1 MCKLG
6 LSLVLESGT
15 RSLDSL
21 SNSSERAGILT
32 LPLKSMEGTLTT
44 KPIVKALFQSAVL
57 VAVFAISYALGA
69 HPVLVGVLSGWS
81 WVAAGWL
88 GGCIA
93 DRCDRA

>member
-1 MCKLG
+1 MRHLG
-6 LSLVLESGT
+6 EAAAV
-15 RSLDSL
+15 
-21 SNSSERAGILT
+21 AGGEVNGEWST
-32 LPLKSMEGTLTT
+32 
-44 KPIVKALFQSAVL
+44 VKALFQSAVL

-88 GGCIA
+88 GECIA

>member
-1 MCKLG
+1 M
-6 LSLVLESGT
+6 
-15 RSLDSL
+15 
-21 SNSSERAGILT
+21 
-32 LPLKSMEGTLTT
+32 
-44 KPIVKALFQSAVL
+44 VKTVVQSAVL

-88 GGCIA
+88 GGRIA